1 MAALAGRPKEHD
13 REKLAKELIE
23 WALLPDS
30 INLNGFCCTRKP
42 PIAPSKITLF
52 RNESPIFREAYET
65 AKAFLAD
72 RREKML
78 NNETLHVKAY
88 DLNATT
94 YDYFLK
100 EEKYEEKEQD
110 LKNKLKQLEYEIKLK
125 QDNGS
130 VTEEAMK
137 NLASVMDQLNKLQ
150 VRRSEESN
158 RNTTNKSE

>member
-100 EEKYEEKEQD
+100 EERRIQA
-110 LKNKLKQLEYEIKLK
+110 EYEASLK
-125 QDNGS
+125 KEEVKTPTKVVFEVNYGNGNQ
-130 VTEEAMK
+130 VEILPK
-137 NLASVMDQLNKLQ
+137 DLPASD
-150 VRRSEESN
+150 SS
-158 RNTTNKSE
+158 SS

>member
-1 MAALAGRPKEHD
+1 MAFPKGHKYAVGNPNSGRPQVHD

-30 INLNGFCCTRKP
+30 INLNGFCCTRNP

-52 RNESPIFREAYET
+52 RNESDIFREAYET

-78 NNETLHVKAY
+78 NAETLHVKAY

-100 EEKYEEKEQD
+100 EERKAQAEYEAKLKYESES
-110 LKNKLKQLEYEIKLK
+110 NKPTNIIIQVPN
-125 QDNGS
+125 D
-130 VTEEAMK
+130 
-137 NLASVMDQLNKLQ
+137 LASGSKLQ
-150 VRRSEESN
+150 P
-158 RNTTNKSE
+158 

>member
-1 MAALAGRPKEHD
+1 MAAPVGRPKTHE

-23 WALLPDS
+23 WAQLPDS

-42 PIAPSKITLF
+42 PLSPSMITVF
-52 RNESPIFREAYET
+52 RNESIEFQQAYET

-100 EEKYEEKEQD
+100 EERKEQAEYEA
-110 LKNKLKQLEYEIKLK
+110 KLKKDSESNKPTNIIIQVPN
-125 QDNGS
+125 D
-130 VTEEAMK
+130 
-137 NLASVMDQLNKLQ
+137 LASGSKLQ
-150 VRRSEESN
+150 A
-158 RNTTNKSE
+158 